1 MQLLT
6 ALAPPASDDHPP
18 ALRLCASPEKY
29 VGLLITAAR
38 DVAIAAHSAEK
49 RFLPSQ
55 RSAPDQR
62 YARGPL
68 SGSLLR
74 HHPRWPHFG
83 NLGKRMDYTGLL
95 PGFRAAIKAKLPS
108 LQNRCLAALHPSR
121 QHRLELTGMDPGAW
135 LPSADG
141 GFTPQT
147 RSHKARQFGFTNV
160 PLE

>member
-1 MQLLT
+1 
-6 ALAPPASDDHPP
+6 
-18 ALRLCASPEKY
+18 
-29 VGLLITAAR
+29 
-38 DVAIAAHSAEK
+38 
-49 RFLPSQ
+49 
-55 RSAPDQR
+55 
-62 YARGPL
+62 
-68 SGSLLR
+68 
-74 HHPRWPHFG
+74 
-83 NLGKRMDYTGLL
+83 MDYTGLL

-160 PLE
+160 PLEAKPLRCSNLSSSVWFEFKITIDDHLDGKSGPNC